1 MNMKEDL
8 RFNIE
13 RANDIIRL
21 YEDRKRVFLELN
33 LVLVTIFSV
42 IIGLWFENE
51 IIKDTAQSWLLFW
64 FVIQLIFT
72 VINIIW
78 NLIPNK
84 TQNIKKT
91 ICKGYT
97 DHQID
102 EINVD
107 SNSNFFT
114 NDYKQQLKNLNKF
127 QKNYSAIASVTRWI
141 TFDAMILF
149 VTGMG
154 GSLIINYYLDIVVL
168 GIVIVVILLSFPL
181 IFEFVRYI
189 RKKPKSISE
198 KMKEIEQRI
207 KSLEDEKNDLKKKIE
222 GQKKS
227 QNPDT

>member
-1 MNMKEDL
+1 MNIKEDL

-21 YEDRKRVFLELN
+21 YEDRKRVFLEIN

-51 IIKDTAQSWLLFW
+51 IINDIARSWILFW
-64 FVIQLIFT
+64 FAIQLICT

-84 TQNIKKT
+84 TTNIKNT

-97 DHQID
+97 DRQID
-102 EINVD
+102 EINVGP
-107 SNSNFFT
+107 NSIFFT

-127 QKNYSAIASVTRWI
+127 QKNYSDIASITRWI
-141 TFDAMILF
+141 TFYAMILF

-154 GSLIINYYLDIVVL
+154 GSLIINYYPDIVVL

-181 IFEFVRYI
+181 IFEFLRYI
-189 RKKPKSISE
+189 RKKHKSISE
-198 KMKEIEQRI
+198 KKKKNEQRI
-207 KSLEDEKNDLKKKIE
+207 KSPKDEKNNLKKRIDS
-222 GQKKS
+222 QKKS

>member
-21 YEDRKRVFLELN
+21 YEDRKRVFLEIN

-51 IIKDTAQSWLLFW
+51 IINDIARSWILFW
-64 FVIQLIFT
+64 FAIQLICT

-84 TQNIKKT
+84 TKNIKNT

-97 DHQID
+97 DRQID
-102 EINVD
+102 EINVGP
-107 SNSNFFT
+107 NSIFFT

-127 QKNYSAIASVTRWI
+127 QKNYSDIASITRWI
-141 TFDAMILF
+141 TFYVMILF

-154 GSLIINYYLDIVVL
+154 GSLIINYYPDIVVL

-181 IFEFVRYI
+181 IFEFVSYK

-198 KMKEIEQRI
+198 KMK
-207 KSLEDEKNDLKKKIE
+207 
-222 GQKKS
+222 
-227 QNPDT
+227 